1 MIITKIFEC
10 DNRIIQ
16 KQFTRCIS
24 TIARL
29 DYPEKWPTLLSN
41 DILSY
46 LNSQNEKGIYTGLLA
61 LHALVQKYEFCL
73 EEERE
78 PLLLVIDQSF
88 GVLGGLINHLMAHTE
103 SDVALQILHMICKV
117 FFSSNQ
123 LQVAPFLTE
132 GENIAPWIGFFNQ
145 LLNLPISAS
154 LCTLVEDMDEI
165 SQRDKSI

>member
-73 EEERE
+73 KKSLKQKMLIIGVENFKLKILSRN
-78 PLLLVIDQSF
+78 LDRLMDGIRKIDRQKYR
-88 GVLGGLINHLMAHTE
+88 HT
-103 SDVALQILHMICKV
+103 DRQIDRQID
-117 FFSSNQ
+117 N
-123 LQVAPFLTE
+123 
-132 GENIAPWIGFFNQ
+132 
-145 LLNLPISAS
+145 
-154 LCTLVEDMDEI
+154 
-165 SQRDKSI
+165 

>member
-117 FFSSNQ
+117 FFSFLNWRGEYCSLDRLLQPATEPPNFFKFVHSCWRYGWNQ
-123 LQVAPFLTE
+123 PKRQKYLM
-132 GENIAPWIGFFNQ
+132 EN
-145 LLNLPISAS
+145 
-154 LCTLVEDMDEI
+154 
-165 SQRDKSI
+165 